1 MKKIAK
7 IVGIA
12 LLSIVA
18 LMAIVPVA
26 FKGKIKEL
34 VITEGNKFLNAEF
47 GFDRL
52 NISLFR
58 EFPQASV
65 SLKGFYLKGIE
76 EFAEDTLIYV
86 GNAEVAVNVMSVF
99 GNAGFDI
106 TKVLLEDTDVK
117 AIVLADGRP
126 NWDVMK
132 TTSDV
137 EEEKDTTATTLSIQ
151 LKKLSVDNLNIIYD
165 DRQSD
170 MYARIEQFTA
180 SCSGDMAANRT
191 ALDLKA
197 AIQALTFKAGG
208 VALLNQAHIGTHL
221 NIDADFENGT
231 YTLNDNWLS
240 LNAIKASIDGWV
252 AMPTD
257 APMSMDIT
265 LNSSEISFKEIL
277 SLIPAIYAKDF
288 EELQANGTVSLQAFA
303 KGQLVGDSIVPQ
315 FEAALMVKDGAF
327 RYPAL
332 PAGINDIQLSAKV
345 NNPGGALD
353 LTQIDLE
360 RFSLNMLSTP
370 FALSAKVSTPI
381 SDPAFTLTANG
392 KLNLGDIAKVYPLED
407 MTLNGTIKADMS
419 FGGRLSYLEQEQYER
434 FTANGSL
441 NLYQMQLQ
449 MEGIPHVSIEKST
462 FAFTPRYLN
471 LNDTQV
477 LIGDN
482 DIAANCRFENYMG
495 FALKGETLKGQ
506 LNILSNHLD
515 MNDFM
520 TSSEEESNTEETL
533 EAEPTKDAETSN
545 NGVLVVPKNIDFD
558 MNVNMKEI
566 LFSGM
571 TINNMEGKLTVNG
584 GKAHMSNLSMNTLG
598 GKVVMNGAYSTANS
612 EIHPELDAAFAMTD
626 ISFAQAF
633 KELVMIQQMAP
644 IFEKLNGNFSG
655 KISIDTQLDETMSP
669 MLQTL
674 TASGNLSTR
683 DLNLTGVEV
692 IDKIADATHHTELK
706 QLSAKDLNINFTIK
720 NGRIATQPFELKM
733 GNMGLILSGTT
744 GLDQSI
750 DYTGKLRLPSSTSG
764 INTIDFKIGGQFKS
778 PSISIDTKSIA
789 KQAANTATE
798 KAVEAAA
805 EKLGI
810 DLKNA
815 EKQKEELVQAA
826 QDAANKLVEEAE
838 KQKANLVNKAGNNAI
853 KKLAAEKAGDAL
865 ITEAKKKGEQLVAEA
880 ERKGN
885 SLIQRAQQ

>member
-1 MKKIAK
+1 
-7 IVGIA
+7 
-12 LLSIVA
+12 
-18 LMAIVPVA
+18 
-26 FKGKIKEL
+26 
-34 VITEGNKFLNAEF
+34 
-47 GFDRL
+47 
-52 NISLFR
+52 
-58 EFPQASV
+58 
-65 SLKGFYLKGIE
+65 
-76 EFAEDTLIYV
+76 
-86 GNAEVAVNVMSVF
+86 
-99 GNAGFDI
+99 
-106 TKVLLEDTDVK
+106 
-117 AIVLADGRP
+117 
-126 NWDVMK
+126 
-132 TTSDV
+132 
-137 EEEKDTTATTLSIQ
+137 
-151 LKKLSVDNLNIIYD
+151 
-165 DRQSD
+165 
-170 MYARIEQFTA
+170 
-180 SCSGDMAANRT
+180 
-191 ALDLKA
+191 
-197 AIQALTFKAGG
+197 
-208 VALLNQAHIGTHL
+208 
-221 NIDADFENGT
+221 
-231 YTLNDNWLS
+231 
-240 LNAIKASIDGWV
+240 
-252 AMPTD
+252 
-257 APMSMDIT
+257 
-265 LNSSEISFKEIL
+265 
-277 SLIPAIYAKDF
+277 
-288 EELQANGTVSLQAFA
+288 
-303 KGQLVGDSIVPQ
+303 
-315 FEAALMVKDGAF
+315 
-327 RYPAL
+327 
-332 PAGINDIQLSAKV
+332 
-345 NNPGGALD
+345 
-353 LTQIDLE
+353 
-360 RFSLNMLSTP
+360 
-370 FALSAKVSTPI
+370 
-381 SDPAFTLTANG
+381 
-392 KLNLGDIAKVYPLED
+392 
-407 MTLNGTIKADMS
+407 
-419 FGGRLSYLEQEQYER
+419 
-434 FTANGSL
+434 
-441 NLYQMQLQ
+441 
-449 MEGIPHVSIEKST
+449 
-462 FAFTPRYLN
+462 
-471 LNDTQV
+471 
-477 LIGDN
+477 
-482 DIAANCRFENYMG
+482 
-495 FALKGETLKGQ
+495 
-506 LNILSNHLD
+506 
-515 MNDFM
+515 
-520 TSSEEESNTEETL
+520 
-533 EAEPTKDAETSN
+533 
-545 NGVLVVPKNIDFD
+545 

-612 EIHPELDAAFAMTD
+612 EIHPGLDAAFAMTD

-733 GNMGLILSGTT
+733 GNMGLTLSGTT

-798 KAVEAAA
+798 KAMEAAA

-885 SLIQRAQQ
+885 SLIQKAQQ